1 MKLRLCFLLV
11 LAIVLLS
18 LIVCFFHVQTSVIN
32 LQTKKTKIIPKLSLL
47 KSGNNELCTS
57 IFNKKIHPKNIIKR
71 PDRTSDEEVFNITL
85 KGCEYFKDYY
95 GFSSVTTSK
104 EEQNYPIAYVVLM
117 HMKLHQALQM
127 LSAIYGEQ
135 NVYCFHIDLKAASVL
150 WEALKNV
157 AKCLPNVYLTAK
169 RVRVAYQSV
178 YQLHGELNCM
188 GDLLATSHTW
198 KHLLNLCGMVSM

>member
-1 MKLRLCFLLV
+1 MKLQFYFNFI
-11 LAIVLLS
+11 IVLYL
-18 LIVCFFHVQTSVIN
+18 LCLCICIFNVYGPTGQ
-32 LQTKKTKIIPKLSLL
+32 LKKTKIQKLPKLFLTEPED
-47 KSGNNELCTS
+47 NELCTS
-57 IFNKKIHPKNIIKR
+57 IFTETINPMNVIKR

-85 KGCEYFKDYY
+85 KGCAYFKDYY

-188 GDLLATSHTW
+188 GDLLTISHTW
-198 KHLLNLCGMVSM
+198 KHLLNLCGMVC